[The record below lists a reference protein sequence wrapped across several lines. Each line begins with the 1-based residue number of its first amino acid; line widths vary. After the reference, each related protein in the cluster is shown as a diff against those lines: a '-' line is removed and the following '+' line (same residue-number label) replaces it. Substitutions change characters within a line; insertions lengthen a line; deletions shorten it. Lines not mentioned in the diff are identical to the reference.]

1 MESPFILL
9 SIKLATKQ
17 LFDEGKVTYQEYNYV
32 TELANEA
39 ESLRKRF
46 NKTTQILDDAIN
58 QLNQAMHDRKAEQ
71 EESSF
76 CRCLDTDS
84 DISCSNH
91 CDERNRG
98 KAEQEEANHGS

>member
-9 SIKLATKQ
+9 SIKMATKQ

-58 QLNQAMHDRKAEQ
+58 EMNKAMEDRKAE
-71 EESSF
+71 
-76 CRCLDTDS
+76 L
-84 DISCSNH
+84 
-91 CDERNRG
+91 
-98 KAEQEEANHGS
+98 EEANHET